1 VGAAVKRVLLL
12 LCDGVEIFEAAAF
25 HDILGWASEYGSEPI
40 EVVPVGLRPE
50 IVCTFGLRVAAARP
64 LGEVE
69 ADDFDALAL
78 PGGFV
83 EYGFD
88 ECALSAPVAALIRR
102 FDELGRPI
110 AAICTGAVPV
120 AASGVL
126 EGRRATTYQLLGGH
140 RRRQLA
146 GFGVEVVDQPVV
158 TDGVVT
164 TSAGPS
170 TAAAVAFRLLE
181 QLTGAANASHIRR
194 LMGFSRPIAGDE
206 PLGQEGS

>member
-1 VGAAVKRVLLL
+1 MKRVLLL

-25 HDILGWASEYGSEPI
+25 HDVLGWASEYGKEPI
-40 EVVPVGLRPE
+40 EVVPVGVQRE
-50 IVCTFGLRVAAARP
+50 VICTFGLRVAVVR
-64 LGEVE
+64 LLDEVA

-78 PGGFV
+78 PGGFG

-88 ECALSAPVAALIRR
+88 ECALTEPVAALIRR

-120 AASGVL
+120 AGSGVL

-146 GFGVEVVDQPVV
+146 GFGARVVDIPVV
-158 TDGVVT
+158 SDGAIT
-164 TSAGPS
+164 TSAGPG
-170 TAAAVAFRLLE
+170 TAVEVALRLLE
-181 QLTGAANASHIRR
+181 QLTGAANASHIRH
-194 LMGFSRPIAGDE
+194 LMGFGPNCPDDE
-206 PLGQEGS
+206 GLKEEGS

>member
-1 VGAAVKRVLLL
+1 VKRVLLL

-25 HDILGWASEYGSEPI
+25 HDVLGWASEYGSEPV
-40 EVVPVGLRPE
+40 EVVPVGLRSE
-50 IVCTFGLRVAAARP
+50 VICTFGLRVAAAR
-64 LGEVE
+64 LLDEVE

-88 ECALSAPVAALIRR
+88 ECALSDAVAALIRR

-120 AASGVL
+120 AGSGVL

-170 TAAAVAFRLLE
+170 TAAEVAFRLLE

-194 LMGFSRPIAGDE
+194 LMGFSQPIAGDE

>member
-1 VGAAVKRVLLL
+1 
-12 LCDGVEIFEAAAF
+12 
-25 HDILGWASEYGSEPI
+25 
-40 EVVPVGLRPE
+40 
-50 IVCTFGLRVAAARP
+50 
-64 LGEVE
+64 
-69 ADDFDALAL
+69 
-78 PGGFV
+78 
-83 EYGFD
+83 
-88 ECALSAPVAALIRR
+88 
-102 FDELGRPI
+102 
-110 AAICTGAVPV
+110 V

>member
-1 VGAAVKRVLLL
+1 MKRVLLL

-25 HDILGWASEYGSEPI
+25 HDVLGWASEYGSEPI
-40 EVVPVGLRPE
+40 EVVPVGLQPE

-88 ECALSAPVAALIRR
+88 ECALSDPVAALIRR
-102 FDELGRPI
+102 FHELGRPI

-146 GFGVEVVDQPVV
+146 GYGVELVDKPVV
-158 TDGVVT
+158 SDGPIT

-170 TAAAVAFRLLE
+170 TAIEVALRLLE

-194 LMGFSRPIAGDE
+194 LMGFSQPIAADD
-206 PLGQEGS
+206 PVGQEGS

>member
-1 VGAAVKRVLLL
+1 VKRVLLL

-25 HDILGWASEYGSEPI
+25 HDVLGWATEYGSEPI
-40 EVVPVGLRPE
+40 EVVPVGVQRE
-50 IVCTFGLRVAAARP
+50 VVCSFGLRVVATR
-64 LGEVE
+64 LLDELR

-83 EYGFD
+83 EHGFD
-88 ECALSAPVAALIRR
+88 GCALTEPVAALIRR
-102 FDELGRPI
+102 LDELGRPI

-146 GFGVEVVDQPVV
+146 GYGVELVDAPVV
-158 TDGVVT
+158 SDGMIT
-164 TSAGPS
+164 TSAGPG
-170 TAAAVAFRLLE
+170 TAVEVALRLLG
-181 QLTGAANASHIRR
+181 QLTGAANAFHIRH
-194 LMGFSRPIAGDE
+194 LMGFGPRTPDDE
-206 PLGQEGS
+206 APAKEGS

>member
-1 VGAAVKRVLLL
+1 VKRVLLL

-25 HDILGWASEYGSEPI
+25 HDVLGWASEYGSEPV
-40 EVVPVGLRPE
+40 EVVPVGLRSE
-50 IVCTFGLRVAAARP
+50 VICTFGLRVAAAR
-64 LGEVE
+64 LLDEVE

-88 ECALSAPVAALIRR
+88 ECALSDAVAALIRR

-120 AASGVL
+120 AGSGVL
-126 EGRRATTYQLLGGH
+126 AGRRATTYPLLGGH

-146 GFGVEVVDQPVV
+146 GFGVDVVDQPVV

-170 TAAAVAFRLLE
+170 TAAEVAFRLLE
-181 QLTGAANASHIRR
+181 QLTDAANASHIRR
-194 LMGFSRPIAGDE
+194 LMGFSQPIASDQL
-206 PLGQEGS
+206 LGQEGS